1 MKVSENSTCK
11 KVFGKY
17 FGWIR
22 ANTLT
27 FDRDNHLKVKKLFK
41 EVRVLTGII
50 MGGDK

>member
-1 MKVSENSTCK
+1 MKVSENSICE

-17 FGWIR
+17 FVWIR
-22 ANTLT
+22 ANPLA
-27 FDRDNHLKVKKLFK
+27 FERDSHLKVKKLFK